1 MKLSDRSKNSCRNGK
16 QSFPWISSITHYIF
30 YSEAQVIF
38 KIIVLLLISTS
49 TLYAIQNPKKL
60 GHHYNS
66 NNLNEQTHTRPLEAR
81 DVMHSPTDF
90 QSHSTGHNGT
100 TLAWD
105 HPYNSAQ
112 KFNYQIYRNQIL
124 LTELPSSQKTFTDSY
139 LQPSQNYMYEIY
151 AVDENGWRSS
161 SKKINVQTK
170 KNFAPIMQQTAN
182 SIELYRNT
190 QLNTQIHTFF
200 ASDPNKDPL
209 SYKLKGQDREFFSI
223 DAQSGILV
231 NKKYLVRDKE
241 YKLNIQVTDGTSFV
255 ETPFSIK
262 T

>member
-1 MKLSDRSKNSCRNGK
+1 M
-16 QSFPWISSITHYIF
+16 
-30 YSEAQVIF
+30 IF

-60 GHHYNS
+60 GHNNTHS
-66 NNLNEQTHTRPLEAR
+66 NKYNEQAYERPLEAR

-90 QSHSTGHNGT
+90 QSHNTDHTGT

-112 KFNYQIYRNQIL
+112 KFIYQIYRNQIL
-124 LTELPSSQKTFTDSY
+124 LTELPSNQKTFTDSY

-161 SKKINVQTK
+161 SKKLNVQTK

-200 ASDPNKDPL
+200 ASDPNKDTL
-209 SYKLKGQDREFFSI
+209 SYKLKGQDRGFFAI

-241 YKLNIQVTDGTSFV
+241 YKLSIQVSDGTSFV